1 MEEAKPMIKLTALN
15 GSDFYLNID
24 LIYKVEPLADS
35 LITLTDGKTLR
46 VKETA
51 DEIVQ
56 KIGAYKRQ
64 IFAGILEGDAK

>member
-1 MEEAKPMIKLTALN
+1 MIKLTALN

-56 KIGAYKRQ
+56 KIVAYKRQ
-64 IFAGILEGDAK
+64 IFAGILEGDVK

>member
-1 MEEAKPMIKLTALN
+1 MIKLTTLSGAE
-15 GSDFYLNID
+15 FYLNID

-51 DEIVQ
+51 EEIVQ
-56 KIGAYKRQ
+56 KIIAYKRR
-64 IFAGILEGDAK
+64 IFAGILEAEAK

>member
-1 MEEAKPMIKLTALN
+1 MIKLTALN

-56 KIGAYKRQ
+56 KIVAYKRQ
-64 IFAGILEGDAK
+64 IFAGVLEGDVK

>member
-1 MEEAKPMIKLTALN
+1 MIKLTALS
-15 GSDFYLNID
+15 GSEFYLNID

-46 VKETA
+46 VKESA

-56 KIGAYKRQ
+56 KIVAYKRQ
-64 IFAGILEGDAK
+64 IFGGFLEGDAK

>member
-1 MEEAKPMIKLTALN
+1 MIKLTALS
-15 GSDFYLNID
+15 GSEFYLNID

-46 VKETA
+46 VKESA

-56 KIGAYKRQ
+56 KIVTYKRQ
-64 IFAGILEGDAK
+64 IFGGFLEGDAK

>member
-1 MEEAKPMIKLTALN
+1 MIKLTTLS
-15 GSDFYLNID
+15 GSEFYLNID

-56 KIGAYKRQ
+56 KIIAYKRR
-64 IFAGILEGDAK
+64 IFAGVLEGDAK

>member
-1 MEEAKPMIKLTALN
+1 MIKLTTLSGAE
-15 GSDFYLNID
+15 FYLNID

-51 DEIVQ
+51 EEIVQ
-56 KIGAYKRQ
+56 KIIAYKRR
-64 IFAGILEGDAK
+64 IFAGFLEAEAK